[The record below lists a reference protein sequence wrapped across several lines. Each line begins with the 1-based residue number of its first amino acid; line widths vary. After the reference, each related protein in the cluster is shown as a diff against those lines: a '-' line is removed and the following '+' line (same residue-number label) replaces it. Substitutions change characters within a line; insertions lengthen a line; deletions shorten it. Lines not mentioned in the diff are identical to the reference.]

1 METTIGL
8 AQRKS
13 VTDEDAAS
21 TVTTLCLS
29 TSEWTD
35 IATLTVQ
42 QGGDAGAYATF
53 QCPSV
58 CGGSALTLS
67 PVLKEVALDSP
78 DDAVLEAR
86 GTTRETAEAA
96 MAEWCALWRPTAA
109 TTTGTRVVEED
120 HEERTHRLFF

>member
-13 VTDEDAAS
+13 VANEGATSA
-21 TVTTLCLS
+21 VTTLCLG

-35 IATLTVQ
+35 IATLTVP

-96 MAEWCALWRPTAA
+96 MAEWCALWRPTATTA
-109 TTTGTRVVEED
+109 T
-120 HEERTHRLFF
+120 